1 MMENKKYINEPDK
14 QHLLPSLFF
23 YVFALF
29 SWQYVYSH
37 KRWLPSRPG
46 ASRLVY
52 QKPTAPMFGDLSH
65 SLLGRPKS
73 LYIHKRR
80 NFWDSFIVV
89 YFLFGKLPFQSNVVC
104 ISHILLRVIILI
116 DRPTMEVWRFEH
128 FFQNIKKTGNR
139 SSGIQARFT
148 RIHQRP

>member
-37 KRWLPSRPG
+37 RRWLPSRPG

-52 QKPTAPMFGDLSH
+52 LRQTAPMFQGQCGSPSVRLSGCLCT
-65 SLLGRPKS
+65 SALGALSFYFRQRAHCIGAALECDYLPYGKHVQPIS
-73 LYIHKRR
+73 AGLFSRGKRR
-80 NFWDSFIVV
+80 FQLLL
-89 YFLFGKLPFQSNVVC
+89 FL
-104 ISHILLRVIILI
+104 ILQCQGLCP
-116 DRPTMEVWRFEH
+116 PT
-128 FFQNIKKTGNR
+128 
-139 SSGIQARFT
+139 
-148 RIHQRP
+148 